1 MDPNPGKAKTTAMTL
16 RSLYL
21 TTCTSLILLYFAE
34 GIVRTSTDTGMG
46 RWLAAG
52 ETLLSVIYFCAAI
65 GYVRLSRNRD
75 DHK

>member
-1 MDPNPGKAKTTAMTL
+1 MVKMAVTIIAAV
-16 RSLYL
+16 
-21 TTCTSLILLYFAE
+21 C
-34 GIVRTSTDTGMG
+34 VRTSTDTGMG